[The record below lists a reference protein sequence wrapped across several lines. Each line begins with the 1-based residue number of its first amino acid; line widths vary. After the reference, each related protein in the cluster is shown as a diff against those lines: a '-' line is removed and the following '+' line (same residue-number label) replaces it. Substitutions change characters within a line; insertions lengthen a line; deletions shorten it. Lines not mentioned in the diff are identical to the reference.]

1 VAERIQTPADERS
14 WFSGGHGVALLW
26 IGLLAAPV
34 AWALDLLSS
43 YAAVKWTC
51 SSQHTSALHLITL
64 GALLITAGGAAA
76 SWTAFQRTPE
86 PSSEDGPRP
95 VDRGKFM
102 AMLGLLSSA
111 MFALAMIANAVPRV
125 LLDACL

>member
-1 VAERIQTPADERS
+1 VAERIQTSLDEHS
-14 WFSGGHGVALLW
+14 WFSCGQGVTLLW
-26 IGLLAAPV
+26 LGLLAGPT
-34 AWALDLLSS
+34 AWALDLLVS

-51 SSQHTSALHLITL
+51 SSQHTAALHLITV

-86 PSSEDGPRP
+86 PSHEDGPRP

-102 AMLGLLSSA
+102 AMLGLLVSA
-111 MFALAMIANAVPRV
+111 MFALAMIANAVPRM

>member
-1 VAERIQTPADERS
+1 VAERFQASLDEHG
-14 WFSGGHGVALLW
+14 WFSSGQGVTLLW
-26 IGLLAAPV
+26 LGLLAGPT
-34 AWALDLLSS
+34 AWALDLLIS

-51 SSQHTSALHLITL
+51 SSQHTAALHLITV

-76 SWTAFQRTPE
+76 SWTVFQRTPE
-86 PSSEDGPRP
+86 PSHADGPRP

-102 AMLGLLSSA
+102 AMLGLLVSA